1 MLSRVVEKSGLSIT
15 ERITMIIKVDQG
27 WVCLD
32 EYKNP
37 QGIDQ
42 DSGGYPY
49 PAYSAATVKLWFS
62 KEKAENY
69 AKSFKEFTVIR
80 AEIVLSKL
88 EE

>member
-1 MLSRVVEKSGLSIT
+1 
-15 ERITMIIKVDQG
+15 MIIKVDQG

-32 EYKNP
+32 EYGNP
-37 QGIDQ
+37 QALDNA
-42 DSGGYPY
+42 SGGYPY
-49 PAYSAATVKLWFS
+49 SAHFASTVKLWPS

-69 AKSFKEFTVIR
+69 AKSFKGFTVIR